1 VSTAYRDGLFLAVA
15 CPFAPCLAPVR
26 VPCRGRGGSRVT
38 HVARRVAA
46 VQRVAEVHYCD
57 ACADGEWRVGH
68 GHGWDCPLRKR
79 RHLPRTNEGSSDAE
93 R

>member
-1 VSTAYRDGLFLAVA
+1 MATDPKNAIDFGPTANEVGDAFATIEETAAGL
-15 CPFAPCLAPVR
+15 
-26 VPCRGRGGSRVT
+26 
-38 HVARRVAA
+38 A